1 MPDTSQS
8 AGRIDVPRAIISP
21 DKAVLFE
28 INRSVLDDV
37 TLITPRQ
44 RRRNLR
50 EARLRTREELPYCSP
65 ERQADF
71 HRERPALVRQMRNK
85 KPGDPSRSVPLA
97 FDEAGNFLPP
107 LSGKIPPRQASQA
120 HLLLEFGLPGKARR
134 QAWCS
139 LIGRRRDC
147 FSGNSEHRF
156 FTKCRCGNRY
166 CPTCGPRSFRDL
178 FNRHSRLRP
187 LVEELLRHQPG
198 DHRPRVLAKIDF
210 TSVNTG
216 EMPSAA
222 DVRQFNKDIRRFFR
236 ALEKMFG
243 ISRHDY
249 GFLWCCEFG
258 SGNTNLHAHGIY
270 VGPLLPQRK
279 RQLSNLWSKIRAD
292 GSYIVSIKA
301 AGSFEAALGHAL
313 KYPSKFFE
321 APPARLAELEV
332 AFDHVRRVH
341 ALARFYNPKIER
353 QPGEE
358 GPIDAGHCP
367 ICGDILLEAPGWH
380 FVDELEREGR
390 RDADLARIEAGR
402 KKILTGAGPP

>member
-1 MPDTSQS
+1 VSDRPQS
-8 AGRIDVPRAIISP
+8 AVRIDVPRAIIPP
-21 DKAVLFE
+21 DDALRSQMR
-28 INRSVLDDV
+28 RSVLDDV
-37 TLITPRQ
+37 TMTTPRQ

-50 EARLRTREELPYCSP
+50 LARLRNREEVPYCSLD
-65 ERQADF
+65 RQTDF
-71 HRERPALVRQMRNK
+71 QRERPALVRQMRNK

-97 FDEAGNFLPP
+97 FDETGNFLAV
-107 LSGKIPPRQASQA
+107 LAEKIPLRQASQA
-120 HLLLEFGLPGKARR
+120 HLLLEFGLAGKARR
-134 QAWCS
+134 QAWCC

-147 FSGNSEHRF
+147 FSGNVEHRF

-166 CPTCGPRSFRDL
+166 CPTCGPQSFRDL

-187 LVEELLRHQPG
+187 LVEELLHHRSS
-198 DHRPRVLAKIDF
+198 DHRQRVLAKIDF
-210 TSVNTG
+210 TTLNTG

-236 ALEKMFG
+236 ALEKKLG

-270 VGPLLPQRK
+270 VGPLLPQHK
-279 RQLSNLWSKIRAD
+279 RQLSNLWAKIRAD

-301 AGSFEAALGHAL
+301 ARSFEAALGHAL

-332 AFDHVRRVH
+332 VFDRVRRVH
-341 ALARFYNPKIER
+341 ALARFYNPHIER
-353 QPGEE
+353 EPGEE
-358 GPIDAGHCP
+358 GPADAGHCP
-367 ICGDILLEAPGWH
+367 ICGDLLLDAPGWH
-380 FVDELEREGR
+380 FVDGLEREGR
-390 RDADLARIEAGR
+390 RDSDVVRIEAGR
-402 KKILTGAGPP
+402 AKVLTGAGPP